1 MAETKV
7 IYGLWSINLPGK
19 STMRFWIVIRS
30 QNFHRSSFVGKFKR
44 PGSSTSTPQRSSTW
58 DFDSNKN
65 TIKERHSYDRPS
77 SSSSGG
83 WRKKAEIGTEKGSSP
98 PEVKRTEDKESVPEV
113 KLEPETDS
121 SSSSEE
127 EVEEKKPV
135 VIPAKKITEK
145 DLNDIGAKIVKAE
158 IMGNE
163 VSVENL
169 NILPASINKSSFL
182 KCKLFINKVADL
194 NNLTDCAKGNVL
206 D

>member
-1 MAETKV
+1 M
-7 IYGLWSINLPGK
+7 N
-19 STMRFWIVIRS
+19 
-30 QNFHRSSFVGKFKR
+30 
-44 PGSSTSTPQRSSTW
+44 
-58 DFDSNKN
+58 
-65 TIKERHSYDRPS
+65 KERHFYDRPS

-169 NILPASINKSSFL
+169 NICWLQYM
-182 KCKLFINKVADL
+182 KV
-194 NNLTDCAKGNVL
+194 VS
-206 D
+206 

>member
-1 MAETKV
+1 M
-7 IYGLWSINLPGK
+7 
-19 STMRFWIVIRS
+19 
-30 QNFHRSSFVGKFKR
+30 
-44 PGSSTSTPQRSSTW
+44 
-58 DFDSNKN
+58 
-65 TIKERHSYDRPS
+65 
-77 SSSSGG
+77 
-83 WRKKAEIGTEKGSSP
+83 SSP

-169 NILPASINKSSFL
+169 NILPASIHESSFL
-182 KCKLFINKVADL
+182 KCKLFSNKVADL

>member
-1 MAETKV
+1 M
-7 IYGLWSINLPGK
+7 
-19 STMRFWIVIRS
+19 STIVIRS

-65 TIKERHSYDRPS
+65 TNKERHDRPS

-98 PEVKRTEDKESVPEV
+98 PEVKRTEDKESVAEV
-113 KLEPETDS
+113 KMEPETDS

-169 NILPASINKSSFL
+169 NIFPASIHESGFL

>member
-7 IYGLWSINLPGK
+7 IYGLWSKNLPWK

-65 TIKERHSYDRPS
+65 TNKERHFYDRPS

-83 WRKKAEIGTEKGSSP
+83 WRRKAEIGTEKGSSP

-169 NILPASINKSSFL
+169 NICRLQYMKVVSWSVSFSVI
-182 KCKLFINKVADL
+182 K
-194 NNLTDCAKGNVL
+194 
-206 D
+206 

>member
-1 MAETKV
+1 M
-7 IYGLWSINLPGK
+7 
-19 STMRFWIVIRS
+19 
-30 QNFHRSSFVGKFKR
+30 
-44 PGSSTSTPQRSSTW
+44 
-58 DFDSNKN
+58 
-65 TIKERHSYDRPS
+65 
-77 SSSSGG
+77 
-83 WRKKAEIGTEKGSSP
+83 
-98 PEVKRTEDKESVPEV
+98 

-169 NILPASINKSSFL
+169 NILPASINESSFL

-194 NNLTDCAKGNVL
+194 NNLTD
-206 D
+206 